1 MKVERVAQD
10 LHPLAASP
18 SLVGDQTLYIG
29 SVLGRLVGLES
40 VALPLVHQHNLL
52 GPPLGSAGSNT
63 FKSQLLC
70 WCILPLLLIGCNLKQ
85 QQEQRLLLEWGWNQ
99 ISARRCKPLEAV
111 RERP

>member
-52 GPPLGSAGSNT
+52 GPPLGSAGSYT
-63 FKSQLLC
+63 C
-70 WCILPLLLIGCNLKQ
+70 
-85 QQEQRLLLEWGWNQ
+85 
-99 ISARRCKPLEAV
+99 
-111 RERP
+111 